1 LSKEKKSNKGLLVK
15 NISKTP
21 KHIKKPEINENGF
34 TE

>member
-1 LSKEKKSNKGLLVK
+1 LSKEKKSNKGFPVK
-15 NISKTP
+15 TINKTP